1 MAVWRGAGEP
11 RWAEAPQPNTK
22 PTHSPQQGRDG
33 GRRRGESGEGEG
45 LVWLPHLPL
54 LPEAP
59 RAEAPRAHP
68 WQCRLLPPW
77 TQPSWKRAARR
88 GPYVSLP
95 TSPGLFQA
103 PLTCLSSQLLR
114 PASVCVCVCLCMRA
128 CVRACVCPSPS
139 RCLPF
144 SYSVSLLIA
153 ASASLC
159 VSPSMCVCPWF
170 VTAHPSVCLHVSTSL
185 PSPALVPSV
194 CVFLSLCLCHS
205 LSLPPFL
212 APLSDCS
219 LALGP
224 SHIWSVSALS
234 DHLPGRLGCRTRPLP
249 TTAPPPGSRSAS
261 GSWNMEHGTWTSPGW
276 CPPAA
281 RGQPLGED
289 PAAHYPEAMRRQPLH
304 GHFGAGPPF
313 TPH

>member
-1 MAVWRGAGEP
+1 M
-11 RWAEAPQPNTK
+11 
-22 PTHSPQQGRDG
+22 
-33 GRRRGESGEGEG
+33 
-45 LVWLPHLPL
+45 
-54 LPEAP
+54 
-59 RAEAPRAHP
+59 
-68 WQCRLLPPW
+68 
-77 TQPSWKRAARR
+77 
-88 GPYVSLP
+88 SLP
-95 TSPGLFQA
+95 ASPGLFQA
-103 PLTCLSSQLLR
+103 PFTCLSSQLLR
-114 PASVCVCVCLCMRA
+114 PACVCVCVCACVRA
-128 CVRACVCPSPS
+128 CVRACVCVALS
-139 RCLPF
+139 L
-144 SYSVSLLIA
+144 SVSPFQLLCFPPNCCLCF
-153 ASASLC
+153 SLC
-159 VSPSMCVCPWF
+159 LSIYVCVSLVCNC
-170 VTAHPSVCLHVSTSL
+170 TSLCLHVSTSL

-212 APLSDCS
+212 APLSDRS

-289 PAAHYPEAMRRQPLH
+289 PAAHYPEVMRRQPLH